1 MRWLLAACD
10 HAQAPP
16 PQALFFLPGGA
27 FRFSIGFLC
36 EFVSFGGVFQG
47 LPGILVPSL
56 VVLFAMVRRGNTVCV
71 CRKIVELRGSLVCV
85 F

>member
-1 MRWLLAACD
+1 MAAYD
-10 HAQAPP
+10 HAQAPR

-36 EFVSFGGVFQG
+36 EFVSFGGMFHG

-56 VVLFAMVRRGNTVCV
+56 MILFAMVRRGNTVCV
-71 CRKIVELRGSLVCV
+71 CGEIVELCCSLVCV